1 MRPVTF
7 EKTVPTATFEE
18 LWKSRLPDFRATNEI
33 RNLKRKGIEV
43 EITKKDQKEI
53 TLRAIAKSI
62 EDIGYLHPRGYEH
75 IPEKFEIKEPS
86 DVVKTILA
94 RPRTG
99 SGGGIP
105 LTRGEVAMLFLD
117 GYAGDH
123 NSPPSK
129 GGVAEGRGGSLLDI
143 RSQGYGEDSDWDG
156 LTHDDVLSEPDTA
169 FVWTKLEPLELWP
182 DNSDRNR

>member
-18 LWKSRLPDFRATNEI
+18 LWKSKLADFRARNEI
-33 RNLKRKGIEV
+33 RNLTRKGIEV
-43 EITKKDQKEI
+43 EIVKKDEKEI

-62 EDIGYLHPRGYEH
+62 EDIRYLHPRGYEH

-86 DVVKTILA
+86 DVVQTILA

-117 GYAGDH
+117 GYAGDA
-123 NSPPSK
+123 P
-129 GGVAEGRGGSLLDI
+129 GLLDI
-143 RSQGYGEDSDWDG
+143 RSQGYGEDDQWGG
-156 LTHDDVLSEPDTA
+156 LTHDDVLAEPDTA
-169 FVWTKLEPLELWP
+169 FVWTKWEPLELW
-182 DNSDRNR
+182 